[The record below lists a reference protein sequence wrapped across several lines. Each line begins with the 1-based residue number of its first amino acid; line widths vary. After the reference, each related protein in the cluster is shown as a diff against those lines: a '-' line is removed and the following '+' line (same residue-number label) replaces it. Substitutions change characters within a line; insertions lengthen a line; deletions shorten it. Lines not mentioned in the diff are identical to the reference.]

1 MIEVW
6 KRLDRKEVIKV
17 IVLVFLQAVG
27 LLMLPTLAA
36 QVLNASIALD
46 QTRVIQIGL
55 IMVLSTFVT
64 FFFAYQ
70 ATKQSAIISQEL
82 GNTLRKEIFSKVMS
96 FSQEDLNQFGSS
108 TLITRTTNDVM
119 QIQLV
124 TMNVLR
130 MVVMSPIV
138 IIVASFFAYQT
149 EPQLAWTF
157 IIVMPIIIVGLVLLL
172 RAVSPLFRSL
182 QKKTDKLNEV
192 FREGLTGIRVIRAFN
207 TTDYEEKRFDGVNTD
222 FRDTSIKS
230 FSRLSFIWPILI
242 FSIGLNNVMIF
253 TNGANLASVG
263 AINVGNIV
271 AVVQYGVQ
279 ILNAIMQMSMI
290 LFSLPRAQV
299 AAERIVDVTDYE
311 PTIND
316 DNQPKSVS
324 DADKLTLTF
333 DHVTFGF
340 PGSQR
345 PAVEDINFEVST
357 GEQLAIIGGT
367 GSGKS
372 TIANLIPRLMEAT
385 SGEIRLNGVNIQ
397 DISQSELREMIGYAT
412 QNAVLF
418 SGTIRS
424 NLQYGKEDATD
435 EEIWKAL
442 EIAQGDFVKT
452 LDAGLDSR
460 VAQGGN
466 NFSGGQRQRLDIA
479 RAIISQPSIYLFDD
493 SFSALDFETDAKLR
507 HALEPITKDAISI
520 IVAQRV
526 NTVVD
531 SDKIIVLDNG
541 MVNGIGTHNELLESN
556 EVYKDIVESQ
566 MKGEEI

>member
-6 KRLDRKEVIKV
+6 KRLDKKEVIKV
-17 IVLVFLQAVG
+17 ILLVFLQAIG

-36 QVLNASIALD
+36 QVLNASIDLD
-46 QTRVIQIGL
+46 QTRVMQIGL

-130 MVVMSPIV
+130 MMVMSPII

-157 IIVMPIIIVGLVLLL
+157 IIVIPLIIIGLVLLL

-207 TTDYEEKRFDGVNTD
+207 TTSFEEERFDNVNSD

-242 FSIGLNNVMIF
+242 FSIGLNNIMVFI
-253 TNGANLASVG
+253 NGSNLASVG
-263 AINVGNIV
+263 AINVGNII
-271 AVVQYGVQ
+271 AIVQYGVI

-299 AAERIVDVTDYE
+299 AAERIIDVTNYE

-316 DNQPKSVS
+316 DTQTKSLN

-340 PGSQR
+340 PGSKR

-372 TIANLIPRLMEAT
+372 TIANLIPRLMDVT

-435 EEIWKAL
+435 EELWKAL

-466 NFSGGQRQRLDIA
+466 NFSGGQRQRIDIA

-531 SDKIIVLDNG
+531 ADKIVVLDNG
-541 MVNGIGTHNELLESN
+541 KVNGIGTHDELLESN

-566 MKGEEI
+566 LKGEEI

>member
-6 KRLDRKEVIKV
+6 KRLDKKEVIKV
-17 IVLVFLQAVG
+17 ILLVFLQAIG

-36 QVLNASIALD
+36 QVLNASIDLD
-46 QTRVIQIGL
+46 QTRVMQIGL

-130 MVVMSPIV
+130 MVVMSPII

-157 IIVMPIIIVGLVLLL
+157 IIVIPLIIIGLVLLL

-207 TTDYEEKRFDGVNTD
+207 TTSFEEERFDNVNSD

-242 FSIGLNNVMIF
+242 FSIGLNNIMVFI
-253 TNGANLASVG
+253 NGSNLASVG
-263 AINVGNIV
+263 AINVGNII
-271 AVVQYGVQ
+271 AIVQYGVI

-299 AAERIVDVTDYE
+299 AAERIIDVTNYE

-316 DNQPKSVS
+316 DTQTKSLN

-340 PGSQR
+340 PGSKR

-372 TIANLIPRLMEAT
+372 TIANLIPRLMDVT

-435 EEIWKAL
+435 EELWKAL

-466 NFSGGQRQRLDIA
+466 NFSGGQRQRIDIA

-531 SDKIIVLDNG
+531 ADKIVVLDNG
-541 MVNGIGTHNELLESN
+541 KVNGIGTHDELLESN

-566 MKGEEI
+566 LKGEEI